1 MKKISMMTALLCS
14 VAAIGFENS
23 TGWKMDGDKLA
34 LDSDGN
40 PIFVGADGREMSV
53 KGDTITGL
61 QGEAKRNRE
70 AKESAE
76 SKLAK
81 FDGITDVDAAKKA
94 IETVSKLDAKQL
106 IDAGKVDEV
115 KAQITAQFQE
125 QLNERDASLAKA
137 NSTLDTMRIDNAFS
151 ASEFMRERVAVPS
164 EMLRATFQDRFKV
177 EDGKVVAYG
186 ADGNPISSK
195 KHIGENANFD
205 EALELIIDN
214 YKHKDSILK
223 AADAGGS
230 GSGGAGGARGRGRT
244 MTRSQFEALDPAAQ
258 QEFAGKMGTGEAALV
273 D

>member
-1 MKKISMMTALLCS
+1 MKKIGMMTALLCS
-14 VAAIGFENS
+14 VAAIGFEND

-61 QGEAKRNRE
+61 QGEAKRHRIEKE
-70 AKESAE
+70 AAE

-81 FDGITDVDAAKKA
+81 FDGITDPDAAKKA

-115 KAQITAQFQE
+115 KEQITKQFQTE
-125 QLNERDASLAKA
+125 IAERDAKLEKA
-137 NSTLDTMRIDNAFS
+137 NGTIDTMRLDNAF
-151 ASEFMRERVAVPS
+151 AGSEFMRDRVAVPP

-177 EDGKVVAYG
+177 EDGKIVAYG

-195 KHIGENANFD
+195 KHIGENASFD

-214 YKHKDSILK
+214 YKHKDQILK
-223 AADAGGS
+223 AADAAGS
-230 GSGGAGGARGRGRT
+230 GSGGGGGTRGRGRT
-244 MTRSQFEALDPAAQ
+244 LNRAQFEALDPVQQQDFAA
-258 QEFAGKMGTGEAALV
+258 KMSTGETALV

>member
-1 MKKISMMTALLCS
+1 MKKIITALLCS
-14 VAAIGFENS
+14 VAAIGYDND

-40 PIFVGADGREMSV
+40 PIFVGTDGREMSV

-61 QGEAKRNRE
+61 QGEAKRHRLDKE
-70 AKESAE
+70 AAE
-76 SKLAK
+76 TKLAK

-94 IETVSKLDAKQL
+94 IETVGRLDAKTL

-115 KAQITAQFQE
+115 KAQITQQFQE
-125 QLNERDASLAKA
+125 QLTERDNALAKA
-137 NSTLDTMRIDNAFS
+137 NSTLDTMRIDNAFQ

-177 EDGKVVAYG
+177 EEGKVVAYG

-195 KHIGENANFD
+195 KHIGENASFD

-223 AADAGGS
+223 AADASGS
-230 GSGGAGGARGRGRT
+230 GSGGGGGARGRGRT
-244 MTRSQFEALDPAAQ
+244 LNRTQFEALDLVQ
-258 QEFAGKMGTGEAALV
+258 KEEFAIKMGTGEAALV

>member
-1 MKKISMMTALLCS
+1 MKKKIFTALLCS
-14 VAAIGFENS
+14 VAAIGFDNS

-61 QGEAKRNRE
+61 QGEAKRHRE
-70 AKESAE
+70 AKETAE
-76 SKLAK
+76 TKLAK

-94 IETVSKLDAKQL
+94 IDTVSRLDAKTL

-115 KAQITAQFQE
+115 KAQITQQFQE
-125 QLNERDASLAKA
+125 QLTERDNALAKA
-137 NSTLDTMRIDNAFS
+137 NSTLDTMRLDSAF
-151 ASEFMRERVAVPS
+151 AGSEFMRDRVVVPS

-177 EDGKVVAYG
+177 EDGKIVAYG
-186 ADGNPISSK
+186 ADGSPISSK
-195 KHIGENANFD
+195 KHIGENASFD

-223 AADAGGS
+223 AADASGS
-230 GSGGAGGARGRGRT
+230 GSGGGGGQRGRGRT
-244 MTRSQFEALDPAAQ
+244 ITQSDFNALHPSQQA
-258 QEFAGKMGTGEAALV
+258 EFAAKMGTGEAAIV